1 MADAVGHR
9 SILKASPLL
18 TEDFTIR
25 QIFDYATPCT
35 KPMDTRVSAH
45 DLVEDLTLTYLSAQ
59 IRPYYR
65 YLHPLVNL
73 PHDLLNLSQRIPI
86 P

>member
-1 MADAVGHR
+1 MVDAVCHR
-9 SILKASPLL
+9 STLQLIPLL

-35 KPMDTRVSAH
+35 KPMDTRVSAN
-45 DLVEDLTLTYLSAQ
+45 DLVEDLMLTHLSAQ

-65 YLHPLVNL
+65 YLHL
-73 PHDLLNLSQRIPI
+73 
-86 P
+86 